1 MYRQLV
7 DALRPKSLKEVPDEI
22 FVTEEQSWFMEYTQ
36 NEWVEDWLRYFSW
49 WLTHYRAAYMLDLS
63 GVVSFRKARW
73 SQILEEIFDSPTV
86 QDWSVIPHIL
96 DSIPQLFQRYP
107 PTPTIGSIPLCPWPK
122 VWRRQVSSSLRSRK
136 KLVSVFFFI
145 PLFYFI

>member
-36 NEWVEDWLRYFSW
+36 NRMGGGLVALLLVVANSLQGRIYAMWTLVESC
-49 WLTHYRAAYMLDLS
+49 HS
-63 GVVSFRKARW
+63 EKPARW

-107 PTPTIGSIPLCPWPK
+107 PTIGSIPLCPWPK
-122 VWRRQVSSSLRSRK
+122 
-136 KLVSVFFFI
+136 
-145 PLFYFI
+145 